1 MVENSTFVIDR
12 YRTATA
18 SLDYTGDTV
27 VNVLGDLL
35 SCVLGFAL
43 AKRLG
48 WRGSLAVFV
57 AIEASLLALIRDS
70 LLMNVLQLFYPVEWL
85 KQWQMRR

>member
-1 MVENSTFVIDR
+1 M
-12 YRTATA
+12 
-18 SLDYTGDTV
+18 

-35 SCVLGFAL
+35 SCVIGFAI
-43 AKRLG
+43 AGRIG
-48 WRGSLAVFV
+48 GRGSLALFV
-57 AIEASLLALIRDS
+57 AIEAGLLMLIRDS